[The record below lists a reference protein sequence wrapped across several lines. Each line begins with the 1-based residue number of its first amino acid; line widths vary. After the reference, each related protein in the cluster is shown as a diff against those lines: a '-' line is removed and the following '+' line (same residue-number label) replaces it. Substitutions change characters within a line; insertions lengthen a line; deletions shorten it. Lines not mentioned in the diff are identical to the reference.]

1 MGSDQRETDV
11 VTEAIIGC
19 AFRVLNQLG
28 CGFLEKVYENALA
41 HEVKK
46 SGLEIRQQ
54 TPIIVRYDGIVVGDY
69 VADLVV
75 ENRVL
80 IELKA
85 ASGIEDVHVAQTLN
99 YLKAT
104 GLKVGLILNF
114 GKPRLDIKRL
124 TN

>member
-85 ASGIEDVHVAQTLN
+85 ARGIEDVHVAQTLN